1 MENILLS
8 GFADEIS
15 SDFNRQI
22 QVLNRLGMG
31 YMEIRGVDKRGDRH
45 LLRGGGAGGQEAP

>member
-15 SDFNRQI
+15 PDFNRQI
-22 QVLNRLGMG
+22 QVLNRLGKMC
-31 YMEIRGVDKRGDRH
+31 IRDRTDDGPASGLH
-45 LLRGGGAGGQEAP
+45 LVLERLH